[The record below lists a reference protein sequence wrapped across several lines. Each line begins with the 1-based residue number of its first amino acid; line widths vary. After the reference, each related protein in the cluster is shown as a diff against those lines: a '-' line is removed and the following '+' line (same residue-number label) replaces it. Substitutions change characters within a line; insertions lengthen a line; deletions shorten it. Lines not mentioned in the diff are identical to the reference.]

1 MGSRVAWRYNS
12 GMNTAASIP
21 IEDLSTADKIL
32 LMERLW
38 ENLSRR
44 PTDIISPNWHGDVLA
59 ERRAAVLDG
68 RTAFV
73 DWEEA
78 KKRLRERLQ

>member
-44 PTDIISPNWHGDVLA
+44 PADISPNWHGDVLA

-68 RTAFV
+68 KTAFV

-78 KKRLRERLQ
+78 KSRLRERLR